1 MAQYPQDTTSEP
13 GIGNMYA
20 FVRIERSADDRE
32 ALQWELRGHRLLLRS
47 KRRLSFSGQPRKEQL
62 DVLLPLQ

>member
-1 MAQYPQDTTSEP
+1 
-13 GIGNMYA
+13 MYA